1 MKPRFENLKA
11 LCPDVDPRLVE
22 EHLSRLNERYFERF
36 CEDDIREHLEGL
48 SRLCPEHPV
57 DLHIRETGHHQV
69 DFTVLGFDY
78 LGVFSLMTGILAGM
92 GFNISSGDVF
102 TYRLRKETSG
112 LPGLH
117 RGRTQSRRKKDALS
131 RRRIVNHFS
140 GSWTREFRFKEW
152 AAELEKR
159 ICAIF
164 VLLEKQDS
172 PSAEQARHQV
182 NETVAKELDHFQP
195 DPSPALSPVLIEVD
209 NESGEY
215 TRLKIVSE
223 DTPAFLYSLTQAFS
237 LHGISIEHIQ
247 IRTRKGQISDEIDVV
262 DAKGGKIEDPD
273 ALSRIK
279 LSVLLTKQFTYFLG
293 QAPDRYSALLRFK
306 NLVQDILDLPA
317 PDRWLETL
325 SDPHALRDLALLL
338 GTSDFL
344 WEDFIRLHYETLLP
358 MLQPIVKGQ
367 RFSLPEETL
376 TERLE
381 ETLRGAVDLEDKRDR
396 LNAFKDREIFHID
409 LDHILN
415 PGTDFRAVANRLTRL
430 AEIVVRTATEFCCDH
445 LVARYGRPRTAVH
458 MEAEAAIFGLGKLG
472 GAALGYASDI
482 EFLLVYGDNGMTDGG
497 EPIAN
502 SEFFNRLVQW
512 TAQSIRAK
520 REGIFQ
526 VDLRLRPHGSAGPL
540 ACSLES
546 FCEYYGPGG
555 PAHAYERLALVRMRA
570 FGGSPALGARLERI
584 RDEMIYG
591 ARSIDLQALREL
603 REKQFHEKTEK
614 GRQNAKFS
622 PGGLVDLEYNVQIL
636 QVLHGNTHP
645 RLKTPELHLALAALS
660 DAGVLAPEE
669 TGQLLDAYAF
679 LRLLINAMRM
689 LRGSAQ
695 DLFLPPAD
703 SLESAHLARRMG
715 YREARPLG
723 PAQQLRIDYE
733 THTAVI
739 RAFAERYFG
748 RTSLPGPVT
757 GTVADLVLADS
768 VPEELSRQILER
780 VGFRNPRR
788 AYTNLRGLA
797 GKGSRRHTFAKLT
810 LLAVDVLSQTP
821 DPDMALNNWE
831 RFIHVR
837 TSPEFH
843 YNLLLSQPMR
853 LEILL
858 NIFAGSQFLSDTL
871 VRYPG
876 FLDWVILPENL
887 HGIRKR
893 ADIEAELEGSLSR
906 AESHEKW
913 MNNLRRTWRREMLRI
928 GARDMALGVPTQEVM
943 LDLTTLAE
951 ALVRMALRKVLEEI
965 REAGGIPEGV
975 GNLQEHF
982 CILAFGKLGGQEL
995 NYSSD
1000 IDLVGVFDASGGQ
1013 AARGGS
1019 DPEAL
1024 KELYAGVMERVG
1036 LDLSRH
1042 TEAGYAYRVD
1052 LRLRPH
1058 GQAGD
1063 LVPSFSG
1070 LMGYY
1075 RREASLWEIQAALK
1089 IRPIAGDPGLGERFL
1104 EEMRCILLERRDT
1117 EKIVRSIEGMRQASV
1132 TKIARSLGGGQDVKN
1147 GEGGIRDVEFLVQ
1160 GLQLIHG
1167 PDRPELLTGNTLEAL
1182 QALEEARL
1190 LPETVRAQLAEDY
1203 LLLRRVEHF
1212 LQILEGLQ
1220 THALPKDPAERKA
1233 LARRLFGREGDET
1246 RLAEE
1251 LEACMLR
1258 VRKAY
1263 TTHLL
1268 EITSEGLQ

>member
-1 MKPRFENLKA
+1 MKPNLDNLKE

-22 EHLSRLNERYFERF
+22 EHLSRLTDRYFERF
-36 CEDDIREHLEGL
+36 TSDEIREHLEGL
-48 SRLCPEHPV
+48 SRLSSDHPV
-57 DLHIRETGHHQV
+57 ELHLKETGHQQI

-78 LGVFSLMTGILAGM
+78 LGVFSLMTGVLAGL
-92 GFNISSGDVF
+92 GFHISSGDVF
-102 TYRLRKETSG
+102 TYRRRKQKTRQQG
-112 LPGLH
+112 PP
-117 RGRTQSRRKKDALS
+117 RGRRRPQRKADPFS
-131 RRRIVNHFS
+131 RRRIVNQFS
-140 GSWTREFRFKEW
+140 GSWSRDLPFDRW
-152 AAELEKR
+152 AAELVKR
-159 ICAIF
+159 MSAVF
-164 VLLEKQDS
+164 TLLEKEDGRS
-172 PSAEQARHQV
+172 EEQARHHV
-182 NETVAKELDHFQP
+182 NERVVEELDHFQP
-195 DPSPALSPVLIEVD
+195 GAFPALSPVLIEVD

-215 TRLKIVSE
+215 TRLKFVSE

-237 LHGISIEHIQ
+237 LHGISIEHVR
-247 IRTRKGQISDEIDVV
+247 IRTREGRIADEIDVV
-262 DAKGGKIEDPD
+262 DANGRRIEDSE

-279 LSVLLTKQFTYFLG
+279 LSLLLTKQFTYFLG

-306 NLVQDILDLPA
+306 NLVQDILDLPD
-317 PDRWLETL
+317 PQGWVETL
-325 SDPHALRDLALLL
+325 SDPHALKDLALLL

-358 MLQPIVKGQ
+358 MLQPIVEGQ
-367 RFSLPEETL
+367 RFSMSGETL
-376 TERLE
+376 AERLGE
-381 ETLRGAVDLEDKRDR
+381 SLQGVTDLEEKRRR
-396 LNAFKDREIFHID
+396 LNDFKDQEIFLID
-409 LDHILN
+409 LDHILD
-415 PGTDFRAVANRLTRL
+415 PAKDFRSLANRLTHL
-430 AEIVVRTATEFCCDH
+430 AETVVRAATDFCWEH
-445 LVARYGRPRTAVH
+445 LAARYGTPRTAADL
-458 MEAEAAIFGLGKLG
+458 EAEYAIFGLGKLG

-482 EFLLVYGDNGMTDGG
+482 EFLLVYGDNGMTDGE

-502 SEFFNRLVQW
+502 AEFFNRLVQSA
-512 TAQSIRAK
+512 AQSIQAK

-546 FCEYYGPGG
+546 FCEYYGTGG

-570 FGGSPALGARLERI
+570 IGGSPALGARLERI

-591 ARSIDLQALREL
+591 ARSIELAALREL
-603 REKQFHEKTEK
+603 REKQFQEKTEK

-636 QVLHGNTHP
+636 QVLHGSTHP
-645 RLKTPELHLALAALS
+645 RLMTPELHLALAALS
-660 DAGVLAPEE
+660 DAGVLSPDE

-679 LRLLINAMRM
+679 LRHLINAMRM

-703 SLESAHLARRMG
+703 ALEFAHLARRMG
-715 YREARPLG
+715 YREGRPLG
-723 PAQQLRIDYE
+723 PAQQLRIDYG

-748 RTSLPGPVT
+748 RTSLPGPAT
-757 GTVADLVLADS
+757 GSLADLVLADN

-780 VGFRNPRR
+780 VGFLNPQR
-788 AYTNLRGLA
+788 AQTNLLSLA
-797 GKGSRRHTFAKLT
+797 GKGYRRHTFAKLT
-810 LLAVDVLSQTP
+810 LLAADVLSQTP

-853 LEILL
+853 LELLL

-887 HGIRKR
+887 HGLRKR
-893 ADIEAELEGSLSR
+893 EDIEDELGAFFVR
-906 AESHEKW
+906 PGSHEKW
-913 MNNLRRTWRREMLRI
+913 VNHLRRLWRREMLRI
-928 GARDMALGVPTQEVM
+928 GARDMVIGVPTREVM
-943 LDLTTLAE
+943 LDLSTLAE
-951 ALVRMALRKVLEEI
+951 ALVRMALQKVIVDIRGAGEI
-965 REAGGIPEGV
+965 PDGTGD
-975 GNLQEHF
+975 LQEHF

-1000 IDLVGVFDASGGQ
+1000 IDLVGVFDVPEGPDGMPGPDS
-1013 AARGGS
+1013 
-1019 DPEAL
+1019 EAL
-1024 KELYAGVMERVG
+1024 KQLYANVMERVS

-1070 LMGYY
+1070 LMDYY
-1075 RREASLWEIQAALK
+1075 RREAAPWEIQAALK
-1089 IRPIAGDPGLGERFL
+1089 IRPIAGNLRLGDRFL
-1104 EEMRCILLERRDT
+1104 DEIRCILLDRRDKD
-1117 EKIVRSIEGMRQASV
+1117 ELVRSIEGMRKASV
-1132 TKIARSLGGGQDVKN
+1132 RKSLRSLGGGPDVKS
-1147 GEGGIRDVEFLVQ
+1147 GEGGIRDVEFLAQ

-1167 PDRPELLTGNTLEAL
+1167 PDRPEILTGNTLEAL
-1182 QALEEARL
+1182 GALERARL
-1190 LPETVRAQLAEDY
+1190 LPADVRVQLEEDY
-1203 LLLRRVEHF
+1203 LLLRRVEHS

-1220 THALPKDPAERKA
+1220 THTLPKDPAERTA
-1233 LARRLFGREGDET
+1233 LAKRLFGREADET

-1251 LEACMLR
+1251 MESCTLR

-1263 TTHLL
+1263 TTYLL
-1268 EITSEGLQ
+1268 GAG

>member
-1 MKPRFENLKA
+1 MRPSLESLKTA
-11 LCPDVDPRLVE
+11 CPDVDPRLVE

-36 CEDDIREHLEGL
+36 TEGEIQEHLDGL
-48 SRLCPEHPV
+48 SQLSSEHPV
-57 DLHIRETGHHQV
+57 ALRLKQTGHQEA

-78 LGVFSLMTGILAGM
+78 LGVFSLITGILAGM
-92 GFNISSGDVF
+92 GFHISSGDVF
-102 TYRLRKETSG
+102 TYRRRRQKSG
-112 LPGLH
+112 QQGLQ
-117 RGRTQSRRKKDALS
+117 RVQGRSRRKTDPLG

-140 GSWTREFRFKEW
+140 GSWTQDFRFEEW
-152 AAELEKR
+152 AAELDKR
-159 ICAIF
+159 ISAIF
-164 VLLEKQDS
+164 VLLERGDS
-172 PSAEQARHQV
+172 QSAEKARHQV
-182 NETVAKELDHFQP
+182 NEMVVKEVDHL
-195 DPSPALSPVLIEVD
+195 PSDTTPALYPVLIEVD
-209 NESGEY
+209 NQSGEY

-237 LHGISIEHIQ
+237 LHDIAIEHVQ
-247 IRTRKGQISDEIDVV
+247 IRTLEGQISDEIDVV
-262 DAKGGKIEDPD
+262 DANGRRIEDPE

-279 LSVLLTKQFTYFLG
+279 LSVLLTKQFTNFLG

-306 NLVQDILDLPA
+306 HLLQDILDLPA
-317 PDRWLETL
+317 PDLWLETL
-325 SDPHALRDLALLL
+325 SDPHALRELALLL

-358 MLQPIVKGQ
+358 MLQPIVKEK

-376 TERLE
+376 AERLE
-381 ETLRGAVDLEDKRDR
+381 QTLGGATALEEKRDR
-396 LNAFKDREIFHID
+396 LNAFKDQEIFQID
-409 LDHILN
+409 LDHILD
-415 PGTDFRAVANRLTRL
+415 PRKDFRGLANRLTRL
-430 AEIVVRTATEFCCDH
+430 AEAVLGTATEFCYKR
-445 LVARYGRPRTAVH
+445 LVARYGRPRTAAD
-458 MEAEAAIFGLGKLG
+458 MEADYTIFGLGKLG

-482 EFLLVYGDNGMTDGG
+482 EFLLVYGDNGMTDGE

-502 SEFFNRLVQW
+502 SEFFNRLVQS

-526 VDLRLRPHGSAGPL
+526 VDLRLRPHGNAGPL

-546 FCEYYGPGG
+546 FCQYYGPGG
-555 PAHAYERLALVRMRA
+555 PAHSYERLALVRMRA
-570 FGGSPALGARLERI
+570 IGGSPTLGSRLERI
-584 RDEMIYG
+584 RDEMLYG
-591 ARSIDLQALREL
+591 AQSIDLEEIREL
-603 REKQFHEKTEK
+603 REKQFREKTENGK
-614 GRQNAKFS
+614 RNAKFS

-636 QVLHGNTHP
+636 QVLNGSAHP

-660 DAGVLAPEE
+660 DAGVLAPDE

-679 LRLLINAMRM
+679 LRHLINAMRM

-703 SLESAHLARRMG
+703 SLEFAHLARRMG
-715 YREARPLG
+715 YREGGPLG
-723 PAQQLRIDYE
+723 PARQLDIDYE

-748 RTSLPGPVT
+748 RTFLPGPAT
-757 GTVADLVLADS
+757 GSVADLVLADS
-768 VPEELSRQILER
+768 VPIELSHQVLER
-780 VGFRNPRR
+780 VGFQNPQR
-788 AYTNLRGLA
+788 AYTNLRSLA
-797 GKGSRRHTFAKLT
+797 GKGYRRHTFAKLS
-810 LLAVDVLSQTP
+810 LLAADVLSQTP

-876 FLDWVILPENL
+876 FLDWIILPENL
-887 HGIRKR
+887 RGLRNR
-893 ADIEAELEGSLSR
+893 ADIEAELEGFLSR
-906 AESHEKW
+906 PGSHEQW
-913 MNNLRRTWRREMLRI
+913 MNTLRRTWRREILRI
-928 GARDMALGVPTQEVM
+928 GARDMALGVSTQEVM
-943 LDLTTLAE
+943 LDLSTVAE

-965 REAGGIPEGV
+965 RQEGRIPSGLSNPEKY
-975 GNLQEHF
+975 F
-982 CILAFGKLGGQEL
+982 CILAFGKLGGREL

-1000 IDLVGVFDASGGQ
+1000 IDLVGVFDVPDELTGK
-1013 AARGGS
+1013 GGS
-1019 DPEAL
+1019 EAEVF
-1024 KELYAGVMERVG
+1024 KELYANVMERVN

-1070 LMGYY
+1070 LMDYY

-1089 IRPIAGDPGLGERFL
+1089 IRPIAGNVGLGGRL
-1104 EEMRCILLERRDT
+1104 LQEMRAILLEHRDR
-1117 EKIVRSIEGMRQASV
+1117 EEIVGSIEAMRQAAVRKS
-1132 TKIARSLGGGQDVKN
+1132 ARSLGGGPDVKN

-1182 QALEEARL
+1182 GALEEGGL
-1190 LPETVRAQLAEDY
+1190 LPETTGAQLEEDY
-1203 LLLRRVEHF
+1203 LLLRRVEHA
-1212 LQILEGLQ
+1212 LQVLEDRQ
-1220 THALPKDPAERKA
+1220 THTLPKDPVERTA
-1233 LARRLFGREGDET
+1233 LARRLFGREGD
-1246 RLAEE
+1246 RAHLAGE

-1258 VRKAY
+1258 VREVY
-1263 TTHLL
+1263 TTFLL
-1268 EITSEGLQ
+1268 ESTV

>member
-1 MKPRFENLKA
+1 MKPSLKTLKA
-11 LCPDVDPRLVE
+11 MCPDVDPRLVE
-22 EHLSRLNERYFERF
+22 EHLSRLNDRYFDRF
-36 CEDDIREHLEGL
+36 TGDEIREHLDGL
-48 SRLCPEHPV
+48 SCLSPKHPV
-57 DLHIRETGHHQV
+57 ELHIEETGHHQV

-102 TYRLRKETSG
+102 TYRHREEMSG
-112 LPGLH
+112 QRGLQ
-117 RGRTQSRRKKDALS
+117 RGRPRSRRRKDPLS

-159 ICAIF
+159 IRAVF
-164 VLLEKQDS
+164 ALLERQDI
-172 PSAEQARHQV
+172 PSAETARHQI
-182 NETVAKELDHFQP
+182 NEMVAKELDHFQP
-195 DPSPALSPVLIEVD
+195 DPCPALSPVLIEVD

-237 LHGISIEHIQ
+237 LHGIAIEHLQ
-247 IRTRKGQISDEIDVV
+247 IRTREGQISDEIDVV
-262 DAKGGKIEDPD
+262 DANSRKIEDPE

-317 PDRWLETL
+317 PARWLETL
-325 SDPHALRDLALLL
+325 SNPHALRDLALLL

-396 LNAFKDREIFHID
+396 LNAFKDQEIFQID
-409 LDHILN
+409 LDHILD
-415 PGTDFRAVANRLTRL
+415 PGTDFRGVANRLTRL
-430 AEIVVRTATEFCCDH
+430 AETVVRAATEFCYDQ
-445 LVARYGRPRTAVH
+445 LVARYGRPRTAAAL
-458 MEAEAAIFGLGKLG
+458 EAEAAIFGLGKLG

-482 EFLLVYGDNGMTDGG
+482 EFLFVYGDNGTTDGE

-512 TAQSIRAK
+512 TAQSIRAR

-555 PAHAYERLALVRMRA
+555 AAHAYERLALVRMRA
-570 FGGSPALGARLERI
+570 IGGSPALGARLERI

-591 ARSIDLQALREL
+591 ARSIDLEEL
-603 REKQFHEKTEK
+603 RDLRRKQFHEKTEK
-614 GRQNAKFS
+614 GRKNAKFS

-636 QVLHGNTHP
+636 QVLHGNAHP

-660 DAGVLAPEE
+660 DAGVLAPDE

-679 LRLLINAMRM
+679 LRHLINAMRM

-703 SLESAHLARRMG
+703 SLEFAHLARRMG
-715 YREARPLG
+715 YRESGPLG
-723 PAQQLRIDYE
+723 PARQLRIDYE

-748 RTSLPGPVT
+748 RTSLPGPAT
-757 GTVADLVLADS
+757 GTLADLVLADS
-768 VPEELSRQILER
+768 LPEELSREILER
-780 VGFRNPRR
+780 VGFENPQR

-797 GKGSRRHTFAKLT
+797 GKGYRRHTFAKLA
-810 LLAVDVLSQTP
+810 LLAADVLSQTP

-831 RFIHVR
+831 RYIHVR

-893 ADIEAELEGSLSR
+893 SDIEEELGVFFSR
-906 AESHEKW
+906 PGSHEKW
-913 MNNLRRTWRREMLRI
+913 MNNLRRLWRREMLRI

-943 LDLTTLAE
+943 LDLSTVAE
-951 ALVRMALRKVLEEI
+951 ALVRMALRKVLEDI
-965 REAGGIPEGV
+965 RETGEIPGGPGHPE
-975 GNLQEHF
+975 EHF
-982 CILAFGKLGGQEL
+982 CILAFGKLGGREL

-1000 IDLVGVFDASGGQ
+1000 IDLVGVFDVPDGSG
-1013 AARGGS
+1013 AKGGA
-1019 DPEAL
+1019 DPEAF
-1024 KELYAGVMERVG
+1024 KQLYANVMERVS

-1070 LMGYY
+1070 LMDYY
-1075 RREASLWEIQAALK
+1075 RREASLWEIQAALR
-1089 IRPIAGDPGLGERFL
+1089 IRPIAGDPGLGNRFL
-1104 EEMRCILLERRDT
+1104 KEMRCILLERRDT
-1117 EKIVRSIEGMRQASV
+1117 EKIVRSIEAMRQASV
-1132 TKIARSLGGGQDVKN
+1132 RKAGRSLSGGQDVKN

-1167 PDRPELLTGNTLEAL
+1167 PERPELLTGNTLEGL
-1182 QALEEARL
+1182 GALEEARL
-1190 LPETVRAQLAEDY
+1190 LPEAVRAQLEEDY

-1212 LQILEGLQ
+1212 LQILEGRQ

-1233 LARRLFGREGDET
+1233 LARRLFGREGDEK

-1251 LEACMLR
+1251 LKACMLR

-1263 TTHLL
+1263 TSYLL
-1268 EITSEGLQ
+1268 ESV

>member
-1 MKPRFENLKA
+1 MKPSLENLKA
-11 LCPDVDPRLVE
+11 LCLDVDPRLVE

-36 CEDDIREHLEGL
+36 SEDDIREHLEGL
-48 SRLCPEHPV
+48 SCLSPENPV
-57 DLHIRETGHHQV
+57 KLNMRETGNHQV
-69 DFTVLGFDY
+69 DFTVLGFDH
-78 LGVFSLMTGILAGM
+78 LGVFSLMTGVLAGM

-102 TYRLRKETSG
+102 TYRRRTEKSG
-112 LPGLH
+112 PRRLL
-117 RGRTQSRRKKDALS
+117 RGRMQSRRKKDALS

-159 ICAIF
+159 LCAIF
-164 VLLEKQDS
+164 ALLERRDDL
-172 PSAEQARHQV
+172 SAEQARHQV
-182 NETVAKELDHFQP
+182 NEMVAKELDRFQP

-209 NESGEY
+209 NESGEC

-237 LHGISIEHIQ
+237 LHGIAIEHVQ
-247 IRTRKGQISDEIDVV
+247 IRTREGQISDEIDVV
-262 DAKGGKIEDPD
+262 DAKGKKIEDPE

-358 MLQPIVKGQ
+358 MLQPIVQGR

-381 ETLRGAVDLEDKRDR
+381 ETLRGAVDLEEKRDR
-396 LNAFKDREIFHID
+396 LNAFKDQEIFHID

-415 PGTDFRAVANRLTRL
+415 PGTDFRDVANRLTRL
-430 AEIVVRTATEFCCDH
+430 AESVVRTAKGFCYDH
-445 LVARYGRPRTAVH
+445 LAERYGRPRTAAD
-458 MEAEAAIFGLGKLG
+458 MEAEEAIFGLGKLG

-482 EFLLVYGDNGMTDGG
+482 EFLLVYGDNGTTDGE
-497 EPIAN
+497 EPIPN
-502 SEFFNRLVQW
+502 SEFYNRLVQM

-546 FCEYYGPGG
+546 FCQYYGPGG
-555 PAHAYERLALVRMRA
+555 PAHSYERLALVRMRA
-570 FGGSPALGARLERI
+570 IGGSPALGSRMERI
-584 RDEMIYG
+584 RDEILYR
-591 ARSIDLQALREL
+591 AQTVDLEAVREL

-614 GRQNAKFS
+614 GKQNAKFG

-636 QVLHGNTHP
+636 QVLHGNAHP

-660 DAGVLAPEE
+660 DAGVLSPDE

-679 LRLLINAMRM
+679 LRHLINAMRM

-703 SLESAHLARRMG
+703 SLELAHLARRMG
-715 YREARPLG
+715 YRESRPLG
-723 PAQQLRIDYE
+723 PARQLRIDYE

-768 VPEELSRQILER
+768 VPEELSREILER
-780 VGFRNPRR
+780 VGFTNPQR

-797 GKGSRRHTFAKLT
+797 GKGYRQHTFAKLT

-821 DPDMALNNWE
+821 DPDMAINNWE

-887 HGIRKR
+887 RGIRKR
-893 ADIEAELEGSLSR
+893 SDIEAELEGSVSR
-906 AESHEKW
+906 PGSHEKW

-943 LDLTTLAE
+943 VDLTTVAE
-951 ALVRMALRKVLEEI
+951 AMVRMALRKVLEEI
-965 REAGGIPEGV
+965 KEAGKIPEGV

-1000 IDLVGVFDASGGQ
+1000 IDLVGLFDAPGG
-1013 AARGGS
+1013 A
-1019 DPEAL
+1019 DPDAL
-1024 KELYAGVMERVG
+1024 KQLYANVMERVS

-1070 LMGYY
+1070 LMDYY
-1075 RREASLWEIQAALK
+1075 GREASLWEIQAALK
-1089 IRPIAGDPGLGERFL
+1089 IRPIAGDLGLGERFL
-1104 EEMRCILLERRDT
+1104 EQMRCILLERRDT
-1117 EKIVRSIEGMRQASV
+1117 EEIVQSIAGMRQASV
-1132 TKIARSLGGGQDVKN
+1132 RKAAQSLGRGQDVKD

-1182 QALEEARL
+1182 RALEEARL
-1190 LPETVRAQLAEDY
+1190 LPKAVRAQLEEDY

-1212 LQILEGLQ
+1212 LQILEGRQ
-1220 THALPKDPAERKA
+1220 THALPKDPAERKS

-1251 LEACMLR
+1251 LEACTLR

-1263 TTHLL
+1263 TSHLL
-1268 EITSEGLQ
+1268 EAV

>member
-1 MKPRFENLKA
+1 MKPSLENLKA
-11 LCPDVDPRLVE
+11 LCPDVDPGLVE
-22 EHLSRLNERYFERF
+22 EHLVRLNERYFERF
-36 CEDDIREHLEGL
+36 TGDEIREHLHGL
-48 SRLCPEHPV
+48 SCLSPEHPV
-57 DLHIRETGHHQV
+57 ELYIRETGHHQV

-102 TYRLRKETSG
+102 TYRRREEKAGKRGLRRE
-112 LPGLH
+112 
-117 RGRTQSRRKKDALS
+117 RTQSRRKKDTLS

-140 GSWTREFRFKEW
+140 GSWTGEFRFKEW
-152 AAELEKR
+152 AADLEKR
-159 ICAIF
+159 IRAIF
-164 VLLEKQDS
+164 ALLENEDGA
-172 PSAEQARHQV
+172 SAEQARHQV
-182 NETVAKELDHFQP
+182 NEVVARELDHFQP
-195 DPSPALSPVLIEVD
+195 DPSAALSPVLIEVD

-237 LHGISIEHIQ
+237 LHGIAIEHIK

-262 DAKGGKIEDPD
+262 DAKGRRIDDPE

-279 LSVLLTKQFTYFLG
+279 MSVLLTKQFTFFLG

-325 SDPHALRDLALLL
+325 SNPHALRDLALLL

-396 LNAFKDREIFHID
+396 LNAFKDQEIFHID

-415 PGTDFRAVANRLTRL
+415 PGTDFRGVANRLTHL
-430 AEIVVRTATEFCCDH
+430 AETVVRTAMEFCYDH
-445 LVARYGRPRTAVH
+445 LAERHGRPRTAVD

-482 EFLLVYGDNGMTDGG
+482 EFLLVYGDNGTTDGE

-502 SEFFNRLVQW
+502 SEFFNRLVKW

-570 FGGSPALGARLERI
+570 IGGSPPLGARLERI

-591 ARSIDLQALREL
+591 ARSIDLEALREL

-622 PGGLVDLEYNVQIL
+622 PGGLVDLEYNVQVL
-636 QVLHGNTHP
+636 QVLHGNAHP

-660 DAGVLAPEE
+660 DAGVLAPDE

-679 LRLLINAMRM
+679 LRHLINAMRM

-703 SLESAHLARRMG
+703 SLEFAHLARRMG
-715 YREARPLG
+715 YREGGPLG
-723 PAQQLRIDYE
+723 PARQLRIDYE

-748 RTSLPGPVT
+748 RTSLPGPAT

-768 VPEELSRQILER
+768 VPEELSREILER
-780 VGFRNPRR
+780 VGFENPQR

-797 GKGSRRHTFAKLT
+797 GKGYRRHTFAKLT

-831 RFIHVR
+831 RYIHVR

-887 HGIRKR
+887 HGVRKR

-906 AESHEKW
+906 PGSHEKW

-943 LDLTTLAE
+943 LDLATVAE

-965 REAGGIPEGV
+965 REAGEIPDGV

-1000 IDLVGVFDASGGQ
+1000 IDLVGVFDAPGG
-1013 AARGGS
+1013 A
-1019 DPEAL
+1019 DPEAFKQL
-1024 KELYAGVMERVG
+1024 CASVMERVS

-1070 LMGYY
+1070 LMDYY

-1104 EEMRCILLERRDT
+1104 EEMRSILLEHRDT
-1117 EKIVRSIEGMRQASV
+1117 GKIVRSIVSMRQASV
-1132 TKIARSLGGGQDVKN
+1132 RKAARSLGGGRDVKN

-1182 QALEEARL
+1182 GALEEAHL
-1190 LPETVRAQLAEDY
+1190 LPEAVRAHLEEDY

-1212 LQILEGLQ
+1212 LQILEGRQ
-1220 THALPKDPAERKA
+1220 THTLPKNPAERKA
-1233 LARRLFGREGDET
+1233 LARRLFGREGDEK
-1246 RLAEE
+1246 RLTEE

-1258 VRKAY
+1258 VREAY
-1263 TTHLL
+1263 TTYLL
-1268 EITSEGLQ
+1268 EST

>member
-1 MKPRFENLKA
+1 MKPSLETLKA

-36 CEDDIREHLEGL
+36 SEADIREHLDGL
-48 SRLCPEHPV
+48 SCLSPEEPV
-57 DLHIRETGHHQV
+57 KLQIRETGQPQV
-69 DFTVLGFDY
+69 EFTVLGFDY

-102 TYRLRKETSG
+102 TYRRRIEKAGQRGLR
-112 LPGLH
+112 
-117 RGRTQSRRKKDALS
+117 RGRAQSRGPKDALS
-131 RRRIVNHFS
+131 RRRIANHFS
-140 GSWTREFRFKEW
+140 GSWTREFRFEEW
-152 AAELEKR
+152 ASELEKR
-159 ICAIF
+159 LCTVF
-164 VLLEKQDS
+164 SLLEKGDS
-172 PSAEQARHQV
+172 ASAEQARHQV
-182 NETVAKELDHFQP
+182 NEMVARELDHFQP

-223 DTPAFLYSLTQAFS
+223 DTPAFLYSLAQAFS
-237 LHGISIEHIQ
+237 LHGIAIEHVQ
-247 IRTRKGQISDEIDVV
+247 IRTREGQISDEIDVV
-262 DAKGGKIEDPD
+262 DPNGRRIEDPE

-306 NLVQDILDLPA
+306 SLVQDVLDLPA
-317 PDRWLETL
+317 PERWLETL
-325 SDPHALRDLALLL
+325 SNPHALRELALLL

-415 PGTDFRAVANRLTRL
+415 PGTDFRGVANSLTRL
-430 AEIVVRTATEFCCDH
+430 AETVVRTAKEFCYDH
-445 LVARYGRPRTAVH
+445 LVSRYGRPRTAAG
-458 MEAEAAIFGLGKLG
+458 MEAEEAIFGLGKLG

-482 EFLLVYGDNGMTDGG
+482 EFLLVYGDNGATDG
-497 EPIAN
+497 EESIAN
-502 SEFFNRLVQW
+502 SEFYNRLVQM

-546 FCEYYGPGG
+546 FCQYYGPGG
-555 PAHAYERLALVRMRA
+555 PAHSYERLALVRMRA
-570 FGGSPALGARLERI
+570 IAGSRALGSRMERI
-584 RDEMIYG
+584 RDEILYR
-591 ARSIDLQALREL
+591 AQPIDLGALREM
-603 REKQFHEKTEK
+603 REKQFREKTEK
-614 GRQNAKFS
+614 GRQNAKFD

-636 QVLHGNTHP
+636 QVLHGNAHP
-645 RLKTPELHLALAALS
+645 RLRTPELHLALAALS
-660 DAGVLAPEE
+660 DAGVLAPDE

-679 LRLLINAMRM
+679 LRHLINAMRM

-703 SLESAHLARRMG
+703 SLEFAHLARRMN
-715 YREARPLG
+715 YRETRPLG

-748 RTSLPGPVT
+748 RTSLPGPAT
-757 GTVADLVLADS
+757 GTVADLVLADN
-768 VPEELSRQILER
+768 VPEELSREVLER
-780 VGFRNPRR
+780 VGFENPQR

-797 GKGSRRHTFAKLT
+797 GKGYRRHTFAKLT
-810 LLAVDVLSQTP
+810 LLAADVLARTP

-858 NIFAGSQFLSDTL
+858 NIFAGSQFLADTL

-887 HGIRKR
+887 RGIRTR
-893 ADIEAELEGSLSR
+893 ADIEAELEGALSR
-906 AESHEKW
+906 PGSHEKW
-913 MNNLRRTWRREMLRI
+913 MNSLRRTWRREMLRI

-943 LDLTTLAE
+943 LDLTTVAE
-951 ALVRMALRKVLEEI
+951 ALVRMSLRKVLEEI
-965 REAGGIPEGV
+965 RDTGEIPEGA
-975 GNLQEHF
+975 GSLEEHF
-982 CILAFGKLGGQEL
+982 CILAFGKLGGREL

-1000 IDLVGVFDASGGQ
+1000 IDLVGVFDASGGPG
-1013 AARGGS
+1013 AKGGS

-1024 KELYAGVMERVG
+1024 KELFASVMERVS

-1070 LMGYY
+1070 LMDYY

-1104 EEMRCILLERRDT
+1104 EETRGILLERRDK
-1117 EKIVRSIEGMRQASV
+1117 EKIVRSIAGMRQASV
-1132 TKIARSLGGGQDVKN
+1132 RKAARSLGGGKDVKD

-1167 PDRPELLTGNTLEAL
+1167 PDRPELLTGNTLDAL
-1182 QALEEARL
+1182 KALEEARL
-1190 LPETVRAQLAEDY
+1190 LPGTVRVQLEEDY
-1203 LLLRRVEHF
+1203 LLLRRTEHF
-1212 LQILEGLQ
+1212 LQILEGRQ
-1220 THALPKDPAERKA
+1220 THALPGDPAERRA
-1233 LARRLFGREGDET
+1233 LARRLFGREGDEN
-1246 RLAEE
+1246 RLATE

-1263 TTHLL
+1263 TTYLL
-1268 EITSEGLQ
+1268 ECT

>member
-1 MKPRFENLKA
+1 MKPSLETLKA
-11 LCPDVDPRLVE
+11 MCPDVDPRLAE

-36 CEDDIREHLEGL
+36 SGNEIREHLDGL
-48 SRLCPEHPV
+48 SCLSPEHPV
-57 DLHIRETGHHQV
+57 ELHLKETGHQQV

-102 TYRLRKETSG
+102 TYR
-112 LPGLH
+112 
-117 RGRTQSRRKKDALS
+117 RRKQKSEQQGYQRGQTRSRPKRDSLS

-152 AAELEKR
+152 AAEFEKR
-159 ICAIF
+159 IRTVF
-164 VLLEKQDS
+164 VLLEKGDS
-172 PSAEQARHQV
+172 HSAEKARHQV
-182 NETVAKELDHFQP
+182 NEMVVKELDHFQP
-195 DPSPALSPVLIEVD
+195 DPSQALSPVLIEVD

-237 LHGISIEHIQ
+237 LHDIAIEHVQ
-247 IRTRKGQISDEIDVV
+247 IRTREGQISDEIDVV
-262 DAKGGKIEDPD
+262 DANGRRIEDPE

-306 NLVQDILDLPA
+306 SLVQDILDLPD
-317 PDRWLETL
+317 PERWLETL
-325 SDPHALRDLALLL
+325 ADPHALRDLALLL

-358 MLQPIVKGQ
+358 MLQPIVEGQ

-376 TERLE
+376 AERLT
-381 ETLRGAVDLEDKRDR
+381 ETLRGAVDLEDRRDR
-396 LNAFKDREIFHID
+396 LNAFKDQEIFQID
-409 LDHILN
+409 LDHILD
-415 PGTDFRAVANRLTRL
+415 PGTDFRGLANRLTRL
-430 AEIVVRTATEFCCDH
+430 AETVVRAATEFCHDH
-445 LVARYGRPRTAVH
+445 LVARYGRPRTAAAL
-458 MEAEAAIFGLGKLG
+458 EAEAAIFGLGKLG

-482 EFLLVYGDNGMTDGG
+482 EFLLVYGDNGMTDGE

-502 SEFFNRLVQW
+502 SEFFNRLVKL

-555 PAHAYERLALVRMRA
+555 PAHSYERLALVRMRA
-570 FGGSPALGARLERI
+570 IGGSPALGARLERI

-591 ARSIDLQALREL
+591 ARSIDLEALREL

-614 GRQNAKFS
+614 GKRNAKFS

-636 QVLHGNTHP
+636 QVLHGNAHP

-660 DAGVLAPEE
+660 DAGVLAPDE

-679 LRLLINAMRM
+679 LRHLINAMRM

-703 SLESAHLARRMG
+703 SLEFAHLARRMG
-715 YREARPLG
+715 YRESRPLG
-723 PAQQLRIDYE
+723 PAQQLRLDYE

-748 RTSLPGPVT
+748 RTSLPGPAT
-757 GTVADLVLADS
+757 GTLADLVLADS
-768 VPEELSRQILER
+768 VPEELSREVLER
-780 VGFRNPRR
+780 VGFENPQR

-797 GKGSRRHTFAKLT
+797 GKGYRRHTFAKLA
-810 LLAVDVLSQTP
+810 LLAADVLSQTP

-831 RFIHVR
+831 RYVHVR

-893 ADIEAELEGSLSR
+893 ADIEEELGVFFSR
-906 AESHEKW
+906 PGAHEKW
-913 MNNLRRTWRREMLRI
+913 MNNLRRLWRREMLRI

-943 LDLTTLAE
+943 LDLTTVAE
-951 ALVRMALRKVLEEI
+951 ALVRMALRKVLEDI
-965 REAGGIPEGV
+965 REAGEIPGGPGHLE
-975 GNLQEHF
+975 EHF
-982 CILAFGKLGGQEL
+982 CILAFGKLGGREL

-1000 IDLVGVFDASGGQ
+1000 IDLVGVFDVPGG
-1013 AARGGS
+1013 AAAKGGS
-1019 DPEAL
+1019 ESKAF
-1024 KELYAGVMERVG
+1024 KQLYANVMERVS

-1042 TEAGYAYRVD
+1042 TEAGYVYRVD

-1070 LMGYY
+1070 LMDYY

-1089 IRPIAGDPGLGERFL
+1089 IRPIAGNLGLGERFL
-1104 EEMRCILLERRDT
+1104 EEMRRILLERRDT
-1117 EKIVRSIEGMRQASV
+1117 EKIVRSIETMRQASV
-1132 TKIARSLGGGQDVKN
+1132 RKAARSLGGGLDVKN
-1147 GEGGIRDVEFLVQ
+1147 GEGGIRDVEFLAQ

-1182 QALEEARL
+1182 GALAEARL
-1190 LPETVRAQLAEDY
+1190 LPEAVRAQLEEDY
-1203 LLLRRVEHF
+1203 LFLRRVEHS
-1212 LQILEGLQ
+1212 LQILEDRQ

-1251 LEACMLR
+1251 LEGCMLR

-1263 TTHLL
+1263 TTYLL
-1268 EITSEGLQ
+1268 EIV

>member
-1 MKPRFENLKA
+1 MKPSFENLKA
-11 LCPDVDPRLVE
+11 MCRDVDPRLVE

-36 CEDDIREHLEGL
+36 TGDEIREHLEGL
-48 SRLCPEHPV
+48 SCLNPEHPV
-57 DLHIRETGHHQV
+57 ELHIKETGHHQV

-102 TYRLRKETSG
+102 TYRRREEKSG
-112 LPGLH
+112 KRGLH
-117 RGRTQSRRKKDALS
+117 RGRTQSRRKKDTLS

-152 AAELEKR
+152 AADLEKR
-159 ICAIF
+159 IRAIF
-164 VLLEKQDS
+164 ALLESEDGA
-172 PSAEQARHQV
+172 SAEQARHQV
-182 NETVAKELDHFQP
+182 NEMVAKELDHSQP

-223 DTPAFLYSLTQAFS
+223 DTPAFLYALTQAFS
-237 LHGISIEHIQ
+237 LHGIAIEHVQ
-247 IRTRKGQISDEIDVV
+247 IRTREGQISDEIDVV
-262 DAKGGKIEDPD
+262 DANGRRIEDPE
-273 ALSRIK
+273 ALSRVK

-325 SDPHALRDLALLL
+325 SNPHALRDLALLL

-376 TERLE
+376 AERLE

-396 LNAFKDREIFHID
+396 LNAFKDQEIFHID

-415 PGTDFRAVANRLTRL
+415 PGTDFRGVANRLTRL
-430 AEIVVRTATEFCCDH
+430 AETVVRTAMAFCYDH
-445 LVARYGRPRTAVH
+445 LAERHGRPRTAVD

-482 EFLLVYGDNGMTDGG
+482 EFLLVYGDNGTTDGE

-502 SEFFNRLVQW
+502 SEFFNRLVKW

-570 FGGSPALGARLERI
+570 IGGSPPLGARLERI

-591 ARSIDLQALREL
+591 ARSIDLEALREL

-636 QVLHGNTHP
+636 QVLHGNAHP

-660 DAGVLAPEE
+660 DAGVLAPDE

-679 LRLLINAMRM
+679 LRHLINAMRM

-703 SLESAHLARRMG
+703 SLEFAHLARRMG
-715 YREARPLG
+715 YREGSPLG
-723 PAQQLRIDYE
+723 PARQLRIDYE

-748 RTSLPGPVT
+748 RNSLPGPAT

-768 VPEELSRQILER
+768 VPEELSREILER
-780 VGFRNPRR
+780 VGFENPQR

-797 GKGSRRHTFAKLT
+797 GKGYRRHTFAKLT

-906 AESHEKW
+906 PGSHEKW

-943 LDLTTLAE
+943 LDLATVAE

-965 REAGGIPEGV
+965 REAGEIPDGV

-1000 IDLVGVFDASGGQ
+1000 IDLVGVFDAP
-1013 AARGGS
+1013 RGAE
-1019 DPEAL
+1019 PEAF
-1024 KELYAGVMERVG
+1024 KQLYANVMERVS

-1070 LMGYY
+1070 LMDYY

-1089 IRPIAGDPGLGERFL
+1089 IRPIAGDPGLGKRFL
-1104 EEMRCILLERRDT
+1104 EEMRCILLEHRDK
-1117 EKIVRSIEGMRQASV
+1117 EKIVRSIETMRQASV
-1132 TKIARSLGGGQDVKN
+1132 RKAARSLGGGQDVKN

-1182 QALEEARL
+1182 NALEEARL
-1190 LPETVRAQLAEDY
+1190 LPEAVRAQLDEDY

-1212 LQILEGLQ
+1212 LQIMEGRQ

-1258 VRKAY
+1258 VREAY
-1263 TTHLL
+1263 TTYLL
-1268 EITSEGLQ
+1268 EAV